1 MVNQYLWFWWLW
13 PWWNWSKWSAIVV
26 LNGSRKA
33 IDHSRK
39 SWYALNWVCLQQW
52 ILTSS
57 WLWLQNLVTSTFE
70 PADQML
76 SCFYMLLSLNS
87 SRLHIRFFSTSQVQ
101 DLLVT
106 SLLFAGLLNLR
117 FDQRLM
123 ASHLSRSHDDDAPHR
138 STHPVIWP

>member
-1 MVNQYLWFWWLW
+1 MILMVMTMMKLIQVVRNCGPEWFTKSHRSQQKVMVCPQLGVS
-13 PWWNWSKWSAIVV
+13 PAMDSYIIMIVASESGHF
-26 LNGSRKA
+26 NIRTSRPNA
-33 IDHSRK
+33 F
-39 SWYALNWVCLQQW
+39 L
-52 ILTSS
+52 
-57 WLWLQNLVTSTFE
+57 
-70 PADQML
+70 L

-101 DLLVT
+101 NLLVT